1 MKSRS
6 NFQRNYIIDAFLKLY
21 SQLKYLFKLYVLSK
35 PLARGVIPVSIY
47 NADVYFGNDK
57 ETKIYKLVNHEDI
70 PIQEAKF
77 LEGDFL
83 KVITPFKDEIEAIVI
98 DTTKP
103 GFYFCNN
110 HILDQNLNVIY
121 ERDISFNELPI
132 YGRELSVNFTK
143 LEGTVAYLSNGSPRI
158 YGHWFIYTLPMLEVY
173 WKFID
178 KQVIDYYYVG
188 EITDFK
194 IETFA
199 ALGIEKER
207 IVDFPCK
214 ADRSITCVINRKIQ
228 NGGFQYPSSFGYKL
242 ARNLFLPK
250 ENYSNSKYPKRLY
263 VKRGQVQHR
272 AVINDNEV
280 IEYLESIGF
289 EALTMDGRT
298 IKEEAEIFYNA
309 DVIISVCGS
318 ALTNLLFIRE
328 GITVIEIFPFGY
340 LDGHFYAVANYS
352 KANYFYMIGEKIP
365 NNSTIPHFS
374 NVKVNINKLEK
385 ICKLANL
392 V

>member
-280 IEYLESIGF
+280 I
-289 EALTMDGRT
+289 
-298 IKEEAEIFYNA
+298 
-309 DVIISVCGS
+309 
-318 ALTNLLFIRE
+318 
-328 GITVIEIFPFGY
+328 
-340 LDGHFYAVANYS
+340 
-352 KANYFYMIGEKIP
+352 
-365 NNSTIPHFS
+365 
-374 NVKVNINKLEK
+374 
-385 ICKLANL
+385 
-392 V
+392 